1 MLSHF
6 SHVQL
11 FATLWTVA
19 RQAPLSMIFS
29 RKEPWRGWPCP
40 PPGDLPNPGI
50 KPMSLHCGGFFT
62 TEALG
67 KPSLPT
73 LEMVKSP
80 CQAHTGGQANVN
92 STTFLASTHPLPLCC
107 PQTDSFPFSA
117 PRFSD
122 PQTHTLAPLV
132 SLMHLTFRRGSS
144 RPPPQCALP
153 VQASPLKDQSATNSA
168 QGDCLLYPSDFLS
181 ECRKIKGCKK
191 PSVIPKKYS

>member
-1 MLSHF
+1 MTGNPICGWWHCPSELCRLHCCKLCVTHCEYTSRSCICQKTVCIAYPWSCSLSTLHACMLSHF

-107 PQTDSFPFSA
+107 P
-117 PRFSD
+117 
-122 PQTHTLAPLV
+122 
-132 SLMHLTFRRGSS
+132 
-144 RPPPQCALP
+144 
-153 VQASPLKDQSATNSA
+153 
-168 QGDCLLYPSDFLS
+168 
-181 ECRKIKGCKK
+181 
-191 PSVIPKKYS
+191 